1 MECIRDVGPHVVGQ
15 ISLSEDFPD
24 GHVLKR
30 GNDLAAGEA
39 ASEFFLH
46 VPVDDQRQIAGEE
59 VSFDVVFQADVSWSC
74 LELGLHDAEAFF
86 DLPSLVIHPDDVFG
100 GILQIVGNRIES
112 IIHLFFRDPLCVQGA
127 LDDFRDLSIFGDGGL
142 LDEPAEVLLVLLSS
156 FGVAAVDGPL
166 CPVDL
171 ALTDVALILLVLQ
184 GESDD
189 QGLFEV
195 ASVYEAFFVECLVIV
210 FDQIQFSEVIEPFVR
225 EYELGNT
232 PNPCIECNRCM
243 KFYHLFKKM
252 EELGC
257 ELVVTGHY
265 ARISKDEKTGRYL
278 LMKAKDLSK
287 DQSYVLYSMNQYQL
301 AHVMFPLGDM
311 DKTLTR
317 ELAGKQGFR
326 NADKHDS
333 QDICFVP
340 DGDYVAFME
349 RYRNKKY
356 PEGDFIDKE
365 GNVIGRHKGYVHY
378 TIGQRR
384 GLGIAAEHPLY
395 VVDINPKTN
404 TVTLGKNEDLFKT
417 ELVADRINLI
427 SVPRIDGQMRIK
439 AKIRYRHTEQP
450 ATVIQLDEDTIKVV
464 FDEPQRA
471 ITRGQAVVLY
481 DGDIVVGGGTII

>member
-30 GNDLAAGEA
+30 GNDLTAGEA

-112 IIHLFFRDPLCVQGA
+112 IIHVFFRDSLCVQGA

-195 ASVYEAFFVECLVIV
+195 ASVYRTIPCNEI
-210 FDQIQFSEVIEPFVR
+210 VR
-225 EYELGNT
+225 EELKRHRKWHLKEMKENGYESDFIFTTKTGGLCDQRN
-232 PNPCIECNRCM
+232 ISRACNR
-243 KFYHLFKKM
+243 Y
-252 EELGC
+252 
-257 ELVVTGHY
+257 Y
-265 ARISKDEKTGRYL
+265 
-278 LMKAKDLSK
+278 
-287 DQSYVLYSMNQYQL
+287 
-301 AHVMFPLGDM
+301 
-311 DKTLTR
+311 
-317 ELAGKQGFR
+317 
-326 NADKHDS
+326 
-333 QDICFVP
+333 
-340 DGDYVAFME
+340 
-349 RYRNKKY
+349 
-356 PEGDFIDKE
+356 
-365 GNVIGRHKGYVHY
+365 
-378 TIGQRR
+378 
-384 GLGIAAEHPLY
+384 
-395 VVDINPKTN
+395 
-404 TVTLGKNEDLFKT
+404 
-417 ELVADRINLI
+417 DRIG
-427 SVPRIDGQMRIK
+427 VEQKGFHT
-439 AKIRYRHTEQP
+439 YRHTFGTNLCRNGIPIQTASVLLGHEDISVTAKYYVNVGLDQRQAAVDSLVKLP
-450 ATVIQLDEDTIKVV
+450 A
-464 FDEPQRA
+464 
-471 ITRGQAVVLY
+471 
-481 DGDIVVGGGTII
+481 